1 MEHLL
6 MSRKERSRLE
16 VFGRVKR
23 GEVTLVKAAELL
35 GISYRQSKRSYRR
48 YRDQGAKSLVHRSRG
63 RASNRQPDKEQRETV
78 LRLYQEKY
86 PDFGPTL
93 AAEYLVKHDGQAVA
107 VTTLRRWLM
116 KAQLW
121 QTKRKPTAHRRWR
134 ARKAYFG
141 EMVQMDGSDHDWFEG
156 RRPWAVL
163 MVMIDDATNYTY
175 ARFFEGET
183 TAAAMKVFQRYVEQ
197 HGLPQSLYVDRDSI
211 YITTRDATADEEL
224 RESEPLTQFAR
235 AMEELGVKVILA
247 HSPQAK
253 GRVERRN
260 GVLQDRLVKA
270 LRLAKI
276 SDLDA
281 ANQFL
286 EEVFLP
292 EFNARFQVAPQ
303 QKADLHRRLPKGIL
317 LERVLSFQET
327 RVVQNDW
334 TLSWCHRRFQL
345 TAANSKLALVKQRV
359 IVCEQLDGTIRLL
372 FGGHELAWEELPPEA
387 TRASTRRVAEAA
399 DCGPKGVGR
408 VGQRPAA
415 DHPWRRTAIN
425 GTPIPPGRRPPCS
438 APVATSSEAS
448 GPPAQPTRSKAGGK
462 KKQVLKV

>member
-16 VFGRVKR
+16 MLGRVKR

-35 GISYRQSKRSYRR
+35 ELSYRQAKRSYRR
-48 YRDQGAKSLVHRSRG
+48 YRDQGAKALLHRARG
-63 RASNRQPDKEQRETV
+63 RASNRQPDPEHRETV

-86 PDFGPTL
+86 ADFGPTL
-93 AAEYLVKHDGQAVA
+93 AAEYLAKQDGQAVA
-107 VTTLRRWLM
+107 VTTLRRWLI

-121 QTKRKPTAHRRWR
+121 QPKRKPTVHRRWR
-134 ARKAYFG
+134 ARKEHFG

-156 RRPWAVL
+156 RRPRAVL

-175 ARFFEGET
+175 AQFFEGET
-183 TAAAMKVFQRYVEQ
+183 TEAAMHVFQCYVQ
-197 HGLPQSLYVDRDSI
+197 QQGLPQSLYVDRDSI
-211 YITTRDATADEEL
+211 YITTRDATTDEEL

-235 AMEELGVKVILA
+235 AMEELEVKLILA

-281 ANQFL
+281 ANKFL
-286 EEVFLP
+286 DEVFLP
-292 EFNARFQVAPQ
+292 EFNTRFQVAPQ
-303 QKADLHRRLPKGIL
+303 QKADLHRRLPQGVL
-317 LERVLSFQET
+317 LERVLCFQET

-334 TLSWCHRRFQL
+334 TVTWRHRRFQL
-345 TAANSKLALVKQRV
+345 TSANSKLALVKQRV
-359 IVCEQLDGTIRLL
+359 TVCEQLDGTIRLL
-372 FGGHELAWEELPPEA
+372 FGSHELAWEELPPG
-387 TRASTRRVAEAA
+387 TASTYRVAETTT
-399 DCGPKGVGR
+399 DRGPKGVGR

-415 DHPWRRTAIN
+415 DHPWRRTPIN

-438 APVATSSEAS
+438 APVAALSDSSA
-448 GPPAQPTRSKAGGK
+448 PPARPTRSKAGGK
-462 KKQVLKV
+462 KKQLLPI

>member
-6 MSRKERSRLE
+6 MSRKERDRLE
-16 VFGRVKR
+16 TLGRVKR
-23 GEVTLVKAAELL
+23 GDVTLVKAAELM
-35 GISYRQSKRSYRR
+35 GISYRQAKRSYRR
-48 YRDQGAKSLVHRSRG
+48 YRDQGAKALVHRLRG
-63 RASNRQPDKEQRETV
+63 RASNRQPDKQQRETV
-78 LRLYQEKY
+78 LALYQEKY
-86 PDFGPTL
+86 ADFGPTL
-93 AAEYLVKHDGQAVA
+93 AAEYLAKQDGQVVA
-107 VTTLRRWLM
+107 VTTLRRWLV
-116 KAQLW
+116 KTQLW
-121 QTKRKPTAHRRWR
+121 QTRRKPAVHRRWR
-134 ARKAYFG
+134 ARKEHFG

-156 RRPWAVL
+156 RHAKAVL
-163 MVMIDDATNYTY
+163 MVMIDDATNCTY
-175 ARFFEGET
+175 ARFFDGET
-183 TAAAMKVFQRYVEQ
+183 TAAAMQTFQRYVQQ
-197 HGLPQSLYVDRDSI
+197 HGLPRSLYVDRDSI

-235 AMEELGVKVILA
+235 AMEELEVKLILA

-281 ANQFL
+281 ANKFL

-303 QKADLHRRLPKGIL
+303 QKADLHRRQPAGVV

-334 TLSWCHRRFQL
+334 TLSWRHRRFQL

-359 IVCEQLDGTIRLL
+359 TVCEQLDGTIRLL
-372 FGGHELAWEELPPEA
+372 FGGHELAWEELPPGA
-387 TRASTRRVAEAA
+387 RRASTQQATDAA
-399 DCGPKGVGR
+399 DRGPTGVGR
-408 VGQRPAA
+408 AGHRPAA
-415 DHPWRRTAIN
+415 DHPWRRTPIN
-425 GTPIPPGRRPPCS
+425 RPPTPPGRRPPCS

-448 GPPAQPTRSKAGGK
+448 GPPARPTRSKAGGK
-462 KKQVLKV
+462 KQVHTV

>member
-1 MEHLL
+1 
-6 MSRKERSRLE
+6 
-16 VFGRVKR
+16 
-23 GEVTLVKAAELL
+23 VKA
-35 GISYRQSKRSYRR
+35 
-48 YRDQGAKSLVHRSRG
+48 LVHRLRG

-86 PDFGPTL
+86 ADFGPTL
-93 AAEYLVKHDGQAVA
+93 ATEYLAKHDGQAVA

-121 QTKRKPTAHRRWR
+121 QPRRKPTVHRRWR
-134 ARKAYFG
+134 ARKEHFG

-156 RRPWAVL
+156 RRPRAVL

-183 TAAAMKVFQRYVEQ
+183 TEAAMQVFQRYVEQ

-235 AMEELGVKVILA
+235 AMEELGVRIILA

-276 SDLDA
+276 SDLAA

-286 EEVFLP
+286 EEGFLP
-292 EFNARFQVAPQ
+292 EFNAQFQVAPQ
-303 QKADLHRRLPKGIL
+303 QKSDLHCRLPKGIL

-334 TLSWCHRRFQL
+334 TLRWRQRRFQL

-359 IVCEQLDGTIRLL
+359 TVCEQLDGTIRLL
-372 FGGHELAWEELPPEA
+372 FGSHELAWEELPLDAPKA
-387 TRASTRRVAEAA
+387 SSSRAGETGNR
-399 DCGPKGVGR
+399 GPKGVGR

-415 DHPWRRTAIN
+415 DHPWRHTPIN

-438 APVATSSEAS
+438 APVAALSDSST
-448 GPPAQPTRSKAGGK
+448 PPARPTRSKAGGK
-462 KKQVLKV
+462 KKQLLTV

>member
-35 GISYRQSKRSYRR
+35 SISYRQAKRSYRR
-48 YRDQGAKSLVHRSRG
+48 YRDQGAKSLVHRLRG
-63 RASNRQPDKEQRETV
+63 RDSNRQGNREQRETV

-86 PDFGPTL
+86 ADFGPTL
-93 AAEYLVKHDGQAVA
+93 AAEYLAKHDGQTVA
-107 VTTLRRWLM
+107 VSTLRRWLM

-121 QTKRKPTAHRRWR
+121 QTKGKSSVHRRWR
-134 ARKAYFG
+134 ARREHFG

-156 RRPWAVL
+156 RRPRTVL

-183 TAAAMKVFQRYVEQ
+183 TEAAMRIFQRYVERR
-197 HGLPQSLYVDRDSI
+197 GLPQSLYVDRDSI

-235 AMEELGVKVILA
+235 AMEELGVRIILA

-276 SDLDA
+276 SDLAA

-303 QKADLHRRLPKGIL
+303 EKADLHRRLPQGIL
-317 LERVLSFQET
+317 LERALSFQET

-334 TLSWCHRRFQL
+334 TLRWRQRRFQL

-359 IVCEQLDGTIRLL
+359 TVCEQLDGTIRLL
-372 FGGHELAWEELPPEA
+372 FGSHELAWAELPLDVPKA
-387 TRASTRRVAEAA
+387 ASLQAAEPT
-399 DCGPKGVGR
+399 DHGPKGVGR

-415 DHPWRRTAIN
+415 DHPWRHTPIN

-438 APVATSSEAS
+438 APVATSLEDSD
-448 GPPAQPTRSKAGGK
+448 PHAQPTRSKAGGK
-462 KKQVLKV
+462 KKQLQTV